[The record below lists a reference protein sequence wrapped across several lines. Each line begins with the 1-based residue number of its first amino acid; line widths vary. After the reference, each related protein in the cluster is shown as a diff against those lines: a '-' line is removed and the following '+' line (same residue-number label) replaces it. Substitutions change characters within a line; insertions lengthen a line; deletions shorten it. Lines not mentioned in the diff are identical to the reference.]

1 MQDPSV
7 LKIIGIDSKRPPMLR
22 KEPYIDIVFELSEQ
36 TSKQWCDDFCELF
49 QNSDIKPKIDSSVG
63 LYIETWTRKM
73 HEIPEHLEVLKAKII
88 ECNQIAID
96 RQAAL
101 DALALNNSNVEVGN
115 EGPQGQLNAVI
126 ANLNF
131 D

>member
-1 MQDPSV
+1 MQDPKV

-22 KEPYIDIVFELSEQ
+22 KEPYIDIVFELSEK
-36 TSKQWCDDFCELF
+36 TTKQWSEDFVSLF
-49 QNSDIKPKIDSSVG
+49 QNAEYKPKIDTDEC

-73 HEIPEHLEVLKAKII
+73 HEIPEHLEDLKAKII
-88 ECNQIAID
+88 ECNQIAIN

-101 DALALNNSNVEVGN
+101 DALALNNSNVDVGD